1 MKKLRTPRF
10 RPSHALVFSAGY
22 GMVAMAMAQVSAP
35 QVSSDAANVY
45 YKVPYSGS
53 PQYVRVFID
62 NDHNAG
68 TGYVANGVGSGY
80 LVENGNL
87 YRYSGS
93 NNSWSWSWVK
103 KVPYNASN
111 GNASFSIARDDLS
124 KPGSIDSVA
133 QVSSP
138 TYTSSKV
145 STTLASSS
153 STTTAGAPTSGTGTT
168 STTSTTSNTSGATA
182 SNTNTSSTNTS
193 PTNTSSGTT
202 APGAS
207 TNATVQASFSGTGA
221 AISNPE
227 RGFYNQVNCSDGP
240 MNQSQLQNYR
250 SGQNQSLVM
259 CAFLLPE
266 AVNGPI
272 SQSKLN
278 LLQQQFD
285 IARAAGVKL
294 VMRFAYN
301 YSDNATDAPLSV
313 MLNHMDQLKPYLQNN
328 KDVIAVV
335 EAGFIGSWGEWGN
348 SRNYGTGTLSS
359 QQWSDRGT
367 ILNKLLSTVPSER
380 MVQLRTPDFA
390 YHLVGSSAVSAS
402 QAFNGSAVA
411 RVGQHNDCFL
421 ASSNDRGTYNNTSTD
436 YPWLQAQTTYTP
448 MGGETCGV
456 SQPRSDCPTATAEMA
471 KFHWSF
477 LNAGFD
483 TNVLNNWKGQGC
495 YGTIEQKMGYRFVMK
510 DGSFSGSAK
519 PGGGLQVSLNLVNE
533 GYAAPYNSR
542 PVQLILRNDSSGK
555 VYRVSLDAD
564 PRKWL
569 PGQSVAINQSVTL
582 PGGMEGGNYSLLLAL
597 PDDSS
602 SLANRPEYSIQMA
615 NANTW
620 ESNTGF
626 NKLNATVSIAP

>member
-1 MKKLRTPRF
+1 MKKIRIPRI
-10 RPSHALVFSAGY
+10 RASHAFVLSAGY
-22 GMVAMAMAQVSAP
+22 CMVSMAMAQVSAP
-35 QVSSDAANVY
+35 QVSSDASNVY
-45 YKVPYSGS
+45 YKIPYSGS
-53 PQYVRVFID
+53 PSFVRVFID
-62 NDHNAG
+62 NDHNSG

-80 LVENGNL
+80 LVENGSL

-93 NNSWSWSWVK
+93 SNSWSWTWIK
-103 KVPYNASN
+103 QVPYTSSN
-111 GNASFSIARDDLS
+111 GVASFSVSRADMNQ
-124 KPGSIDSVA
+124 PGTIDSVA

-145 STTLASSS
+145 TTTLLSST
-153 STTTAGAPTSGTGTT
+153 STTTTAPTTTTTTTSPTTTTTTSPTTTTTSPTTTTTTSPTTTTTSPTT
-168 STTSTTSNTSGATA
+168 ST
-182 SNTNTSSTNTS
+182 SS
-193 PTNTSSGTT
+193 
-202 APGAS
+202 
-207 TNATVQASFSGTGA
+207 TVQASYSGTSA
-221 AISNPE
+221 SFPNPD
-227 RGFYNQVNCSDGP
+227 RGFYNQVNCTDGP

-250 SGQNQSLVM
+250 TGQNQSMVM

-266 AVNGPI
+266 AVNTPI
-272 SQSKLN
+272 SQTKLN

-313 MLNHMDQLKPYLQNN
+313 MMNHMDQLKPYLQNN

-335 EAGFIGSWGEWGN
+335 EAGFIGSWGEWGH
-348 SRNYGTGTLSS
+348 SYNYGTGTLTS

-367 ILNKLLSTVPSER
+367 ILNKLLATVPAER

-390 YHLVGSSAVSAS
+390 YKLVSSSAVTAS
-402 QAFNGSAVA
+402 QAFNGSSVA

-436 YPWLQAQTTYTP
+436 YPWLASQSTYTA

-456 SQPRSDCPTATAEMA
+456 DAPRSDCPTATSEMA

-477 LNAGFD
+477 LNVGFD
-483 TNVLNNWKGQGC
+483 TNVLNGWKSQGC
-495 YGTIEQKMGYRFVMK
+495 YGTIDQKMGYRFVMK
-510 DGSFSGSAK
+510 DGSFSSSAK
-519 PGGGLQVSLNLVNE
+519 PGGGMQVNLNLSNE

-542 PVQLILRNDSSGK
+542 PVQLILRNNSSGT

-569 PGQSVAINQSVTL
+569 PGQSISISQTVTL
-582 PGGMEGGNYSLLLAL
+582 PSSMETGNYSVLLAL
-597 PDDSS
+597 PDASS
-602 SLANRPEYSIQMA
+602 SIANRPEYSIQMA

-626 NKLNATVSIAP
+626 NKLNATVNIAP